1 MATQAKEGSMNT
13 EMTIYD
19 QSELSPAQV
28 SAQVQTI
35 QELMRSVMREGE
47 HWGTLP
53 GSDKPCL
60 YKAGAE
66 KLSFAFRAAPSYDV
80 RPRLLEGSHREYE
93 VICTLTHIG
102 SGHLLGQGV
111 GLCSTMESKYRYR
124 QGYEVTGDPIP
135 SDAKER
141 KSEYRAQGLG
151 MKKVGGQWEWVRY
164 RGREEIEDVADT
176 YNTVLKMAKKR
187 AHVDACL
194 TVFAASDIFTQD
206 IEDATSIVPEDN
218 APPENFRG
226 PGSPPRQE
234 SANKSMRAAPRGS
247 DGLIQLSSE
256 VAAARRKVL
265 DHLHALVA
273 AKIYSNSDAKEVA
286 GKVDRMSTLVPVSAI
301 AELSKLS
308 AKLPKVEQA
317 DTAGLD
323 EAATK
328 AWPEAALLD
337 ATRATDPSDEPAPE
351 QGELY

>member
-1 MATQAKEGSMNT
+1 MEKLLAMRRELKAEEAKEAFFRALAEFQAALPVILKDREVMGKDGKRR
-13 EMTIYD
+13 YRYAP
-19 QSELSPAQV
+19 LSQIIAAIKSP
-28 SAQVQTI
+28 
-35 QELMRSVMREGE
+35 MRESGFSFTLDSRE
-47 HWGTLP
+47 EEGTVVA
-53 GSDKPCL
+53 PCTI
-60 YKAGAE
+60 
-66 KLSFAFRAAPSYDV
+66 
-80 RPRLLEGSHREYE
+80 H
-93 VICTLTHIG
+93 HIG
-102 SGHLLGQGV
+102 GHSETSTFRVPIDPQAYMNAPQKVASAHTYAKRYALCNALGI
-111 GLCSTMESKYRYR
+111 
-124 QGYEVTGDPIP
+124 VTAD
-135 SDAKER
+135 
-141 KSEYRAQGLG
+141 
-151 MKKVGGQWEWVRY
+151 
-164 RGREEIEDVADT
+164 EDD
-176 YNTVLKMAKKR
+176 
-187 AHVDACL
+187 
-194 TVFAASDIFTQD
+194 
-206 IEDATSIVPEDN
+206 DATSIVPEDN